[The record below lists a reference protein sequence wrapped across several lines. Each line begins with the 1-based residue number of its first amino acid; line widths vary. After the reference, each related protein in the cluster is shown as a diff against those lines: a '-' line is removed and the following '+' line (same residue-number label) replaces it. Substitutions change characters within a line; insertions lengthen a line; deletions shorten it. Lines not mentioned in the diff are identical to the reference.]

1 MCTTWKTAS
10 DTKISNF
17 VSYEPMLRGDYLYF
31 YTPGNGE
38 NMQFM
43 CRVDMYSGK
52 VDKAEGAAIVYDYY
66 VTPKYIAAA
75 KGGFVKIKFS
85 EWDTFSNTSSAG
97 TKAYP
102 ALQQWKDLDRKMPTV
117 KRIWIRKYLAQRKE
131 RA

>member
-1 MCTTWKTAS
+1 
-10 DTKISNF
+10 
-17 VSYEPMLRGDYLYF
+17 
-31 YTPGNGE
+31 
-38 NMQFM
+38 M

-102 ALQQWKDLDRKMPTV
+102 VYSNGKTWIAKAYGETYMDTKIFSTEEGKSNRIHVREGGIGGFYV
-117 KRIWIRKYLAQRKE
+117 KSNGV
-131 RA
+131 

>member
-75 KGGFVKIKFS
+75 KGGFSQNNSANGYF
-85 EWDTFSNTSSAG
+85 FQYSSAG
-97 TKAYP
+97 PKPIRSTAGKTWIEKPTGETYRDTK
-102 ALQQWKDLDRKMPTV
+102 
-117 KRIWIRKYLAQRKE
+117 II
-131 RA
+131 